1 MSILQTTSSPLSTL
15 FPDSSP
21 LQLPNYNNV
30 FNFNFGT
37 TINTPK
43 LQSQFNIEE
52 QIKKSNTGSFFT
64 PSGAK
69 NNDGDDGDDGD
80 DGKSALKN
88 WLGNKKTQ
96 ASLSTISDFTN
107 LVGSFMPE
115 KSEYSGKYG
124 SITKTTDQGYYKVA
138 DWLAKKGGVA
148 GAIGNGAKILG
159 DVGKVTNAIGAGTD
173 GMTTFDAVMGSP
185 ILNITPVGLVNGIFG
200 KRANSFT
207 KNNEA
212 FSKVGSSYTGS
223 ENKAN
228 EAIELANKKYGLFSS
243 GARNEANEKIAT
255 AQNEQQLIENIGDYQ
270 EDRSNLQ
277 ASMSNIN
284 SNAYALKLQGGIR
297 QNLTHLGRHGLSIY
311 NITCITPIKEQ
322 NDLPQHKDGGSLIKL
337 VKETSIQLINPI
349 TIPEFQNGGSVNVI
363 PTGFLH
369 ARKHGMDLEGIT
381 KKGIPVISEKE
392 DGGVIQQAEIELNEI
407 ILRLEVT
414 KKIEKLKDKY
424 YSDNSSKSDKDEAAY
439 KAGEL
444 LIYEILHNTKD
455 KTGLIKEL
463 K

>member
-30 FNFNFGT
+30 LNFNLGT
-37 TINTPK
+37 TINLPS
-43 LQSQFNIEE
+43 LQSSYNIKEL
-52 QIKKSNTGSFFT
+52 
-64 PSGAK
+64 AK
-69 NNDGDDGDDGD
+69 NNPSSFFMSSSNNDDDD
-80 DGKSALKN
+80 DGKFSLKN
-88 WLGNKKTQ
+88 WIGKESSQKT
-96 ASLSTISDFTN
+96 LSKVSDFTN
-107 LVGSFMPE
+107 LVGSFIPE

-124 SITKTTDQGYYKVA
+124 NITRSADQGYYKVA
-138 DWLAKKGGVA
+138 DWLAKKGGIA

-185 ILNITPVGLVNGIFG
+185 VLNLTPVGLVNGIFG
-200 KRANSFT
+200 KKANSFT
-207 KNNEA
+207 KNSEA

-228 EAIELANKKYGLFSS
+228 EALELANKKYGLFSS
-243 GARNEANEKIAT
+243 GARSEANEKIAT
-255 AQNEQQLIENIGDYQ
+255 AQNEQQLIENIGNQQ
-270 EDRSNLQ
+270 EDRFNLQ

-284 SNAYALKLQGGIR
+284 SNAYALKLQGGVR
-297 QNLTHLGRHGLSIY
+297 QNLTHLGRHGLVI
-311 NITCITPIKEQ
+311 NNTTCIIPIKEQ
-322 NDLPQHKDGGSLIKL
+322 DNLPQHKDGGSLIKL
-337 VKETSIQLINPI
+337 VTETAIQLTNPI

-369 ARKHGMDLEGIT
+369 ARKHDMDLDGIT

-392 DGGVIQQAEIELNEI
+392 DGGIIQQAEIELNEI
-407 ILRLEVT
+407 ILRLDVT
-414 KKIEKLKDKY
+414 KKIEKLKNKY
-424 YSDNSSKSDKDEAAY
+424 YSDDSSQSDKDEAAY

-444 LIYEILHNTKD
+444 LTYEILHNTKD